1 MKTVLIGAGYRGRA
15 LAGLLRGMPFFELTA
30 VADPLL
36 GGSPV
41 AGSSVGGSPVK
52 NCQNRQTPP
61 AFEVGGPLKSAENAG
76 APSRTG
82 AEATSPANPFAGLR
96 VYSGGPEDYRRMLAE
111 ERPELVFICSP
122 WDCHIPQA
130 LDCLKAGCHVALEIR
145 GGRELGEY
153 EPLMAF
159 PGKVFPLENLI
170 FRRDILAV
178 REMVRAG
185 LFGEIVS
192 LRGGY
197 RHDLRG
203 ELVDAEGVL
212 GGNAPSEAPA
222 GPAAAVSGTPADPAA
237 AVFGTPAS
245 PLRERPSECWRGRL
259 YTTENADIY
268 PTHGMAPLCLI
279 AGIHSLA
286 SVTAFASKAAGL
298 KDRLGE
304 GCPAVTLGDIVN
316 TVART
321 ADGTLLSLVHDT
333 TLPRPKSFG
342 FEVQGTRGIWDEEN
356 HRIYIEGRSPF
367 EQWEPDA
374 AYIDEYQDPMWRRWG
389 AEAAAAD
396 HHHGGMDWMMLK
408 AIEEDLRASAAS
420 SGASAPSASASIG
433 SIAPS
438 AAPERSASSAGA
450 SASSA
455 ATSTAQP
462 ASAGFTYP
470 ATLADLALWTSITPL
485 SARSIAEGRT
495 VIL

>member
-1 MKTVLIGAGYRGRA
+1 MKTVLIGAGYRGKA
-15 LAGLLRGMPFFELTA
+15 LLGLLRGLPFFEVSA
-30 VADPLL
+30 VADPRL
-36 GGSPV
+36 GG
-41 AGSSVGGSPVK
+41 AA
-52 NCQNRQTPP
+52 P
-61 AFEVGGPLKSAENAG
+61 AD
-76 APSRTG
+76 
-82 AEATSPANPFAGLR
+82 PFAGLR
-96 VYSGGPEDYRRMLAE
+96 VYSDGPDDYRRMLAE

-122 WDCHIPQA
+122 WDSHIPQA

-145 GGRELGEY
+145 GGRQLGEY
-153 EPLMAF
+153 QPLMGF
-159 PGKVFPLENLI
+159 PGKVFPLENML

-197 RHDLRG
+197 RHDLRE
-203 ELVDAEGVL
+203 ELVDAAGVL
-212 GGNAPSEAPA
+212 GGSAPA
-222 GPAAAVSGTPADPAA
+222 KEFVPGEAVLAAGASGDSGAT
-237 AVFGTPAS
+237 
-245 PLRERPSECWRGRL
+245 RERPCEAWRGRL

-268 PTHGMAPLCLI
+268 PTHGMAPLCMI
-279 AGIHSLA
+279 AGIHSLE

-298 KDRLGE
+298 RAKLGE

-408 AIEEDLRASAAS
+408 AIEEDLRAS
-420 SGASAPSASASIG
+420 
-433 SIAPS
+433 S
-438 AAPERSASSAGA
+438 AAGSGV
-450 SASSA
+450 
-455 ATSTAQP
+455 QP
-462 ASAGFTYP
+462 ALAGFTYP

-485 SARSIAEGRT
+485 SAKSIAEGRT

>member
-1 MKTVLIGAGYRGRA
+1 MSGTG
-15 LAGLLRGMPFFELTA
+15 T
-30 VADPLL
+30 ADP
-36 GGSPV
+36 
-41 AGSSVGGSPVK
+41 
-52 NCQNRQTPP
+52 
-61 AFEVGGPLKSAENAG
+61 FE
-76 APSRTG
+76 
-82 AEATSPANPFAGLR
+82 GLR
-96 VYSGGPEDYRRMLAE
+96 LYSDGPDDYRRMLAE

-122 WDCHIPQA
+122 WDSHIPQA

-145 GGRELGEY
+145 GGRQLGEY
-153 EPLMAF
+153 QPLMDF

-170 FRRDILAV
+170 FRRDILAI
-178 REMVRAG
+178 REMVKAG

-197 RHDLRG
+197 RHDLRD
-203 ELVDAEGVL
+203 ELVDAAGVL
-212 GGNAPSEAPA
+212 GGDAAPVARSAAPGSPSAPA
-222 GPAAAVSGTPADPAA
+222 ASFSAAAPGSPSAASTAAGSPISA
-237 AVFGTPAS
+237 AVPG
-245 PLRERPSECWRGRL
+245 LRERPSEAWRGRL

-268 PTHGMAPLCLI
+268 PTHGMAPLCMI
-279 AGIHSLA
+279 AGVHSLA

-298 KDRLGE
+298 KERLGDA
-304 GCPAVTLGDIVN
+304 CPSVTLGDIVN

-356 HRIYIEGRSPF
+356 HRMYIEGRSPF

-374 AYIDEYQDPMWRRWG
+374 AYIEEWLDPMWRRWG

-408 AIEEDLRASAAS
+408 AIEEDLRASS
-420 SGASAPSASASIG
+420 ESGSAF
-433 SIAPS
+433 S
-438 AAPERSASSAGA
+438 AAGF
-450 SASSA
+450 ASSA
-455 ATSTAQP
+455 A

-485 SARSIAEGRT
+485 SAKSIAEGRT

>member
-61 AFEVGGPLKSAENAG
+61 AFGVGGPSKSAENAG

-82 AEATSPANPFAGLR
+82 AETTYSANPFAGLR
-96 VYSGGPEDYRRMLAE
+96 VYSNGPDDYRRMLAE

-145 GGRELGEY
+145 GGRELSEY

-203 ELVDAEGVL
+203 EL
-212 GGNAPSEAPA
+212 SIK
-222 GPAAAVSGTPADPAA
+222 T
-237 AVFGTPAS
+237 
-245 PLRERPSECWRGRL
+245 WRGRL

-298 KDRLGE
+298 KERLGE

-316 TVART
+316 TVVRT
-321 ADGTLLSLVHDT
+321 ADGTILSLVHDT

-367 EQWEPDA
+367 EQWESDE

-408 AIEEDLRASAAS
+408 AIEEDLRAS
-420 SGASAPSASASIG
+420 
-433 SIAPS
+433 
-438 AAPERSASSAGA
+438 
-450 SASSA
+450 
-455 ATSTAQP
+455 
-462 ASAGFTYP
+462 SAGFTYP
-470 ATLADLALWTSITPL
+470 ATLADLVLWTSITPL
-485 SARSIAEGRT
+485 SAKSIAEGRT
-495 VIL
+495 VLL

>member
-30 VADPLL
+30 VADPRM
-36 GGSPV
+36 GSDV
-41 AGSSVGGSPVK
+41 
-52 NCQNRQTPP
+52 P
-61 AFEVGGPLKSAENAG
+61 AH
-76 APSRTG
+76 
-82 AEATSPANPFAGLR
+82 PFAGLR
-96 VYSGGPEDYRRMLAE
+96 VYSDGPDDYRRMLAE

-203 ELVDAEGVL
+203 ELVDGEGVL
-212 GGNAPSEAPA
+212 GGNAPSEALASPATAVSGTPA
-222 GPAAAVSGTPADPAA
+222 GPAAAVSGTPA
-237 AVFGTPAS
+237 GT
-245 PLRERPSECWRGRL
+245 LRERPSECWRGRL

-298 KDRLGE
+298 KERLGK

-356 HRIYIEGRSPF
+356 HRIYIEDRSPF

-374 AYIDEYQDPMWRRWG
+374 AYIDEYQDHMWRRWG

-408 AIEEDLRASAAS
+408 AIEEDLRAASAAG
-420 SGASAPSASASIG
+420 SGASAPSAAASIG

-450 SASSA
+450 SAPSA
-455 ATSTAQP
+455 AASGAQP
-462 ASAGFTYP
+462 SSAGFTFP

-485 SARSIAEGRT
+485 SARSIASGET
-495 VIL
+495 VRL

>member
-41 AGSSVGGSPVK
+41 AGSTVGGSPVK

-61 AFEVGGPLKSAENAG
+61 AFGVGGPSKSAENAG
-76 APSRTG
+76 APSKTG

-96 VYSGGPEDYRRMLAE
+96 VYSNGPDDYRRMLAE

-159 PGKVFPLENLI
+159 HGKVFPLENLI

-197 RHDLRG
+197 RHDLRD
-203 ELVDAEGVL
+203 ELVDGEGVL

-222 GPAAAVSGTPADPAA
+222 GTAAAVSGTPA
-237 AVFGTPAS
+237 GT
-245 PLRERPSECWRGRL
+245 LRERPSECWRGRL

-298 KDRLGE
+298 KERLGE

-367 EQWEPDA
+367 EQWESDA
-374 AYIDEYQDPMWRRWG
+374 AYIDEYEDPMWRRWG

-408 AIEEDLRASAAS
+408 AIEEDLRGGAA
-420 SGASAPSASASIG
+420 
-433 SIAPS
+433 
-438 AAPERSASSAGA
+438 
-450 SASSA
+450 
-455 ATSTAQP
+455 
-462 ASAGFTYP
+462 YP

-485 SARSIAEGRT
+485 SARSIASGET
-495 VIL
+495 VRL